1 MCERVKKMTAFQEE
15 LLGAIEEAS
24 AKTGMRTKDI
34 IEQALELTRE
44 QKELCSGGGERGYWK

>member
-1 MCERVKKMTAFQEE
+1 MTAFQEE